1 MDDLLQLLG
10 ACFLFGWIPI
20 TVYWKN
26 KIRFEEVRAQ
36 NRGQHGNSDDVA
48 TLHALRELRQ
58 EVQALRDTT
67 TKFDMAFD
75 ASLDRLEAR
84 VERVETRTTASGTTD
99 EAATVLAA
107 RR

>member
-1 MDDLLQLLG
+1 MDDLVQLLG

-36 NRGQHGNSDDVA
+36 NRRAGNSDDSA
-48 TLHALRELRQ
+48 TLNALRELRQ

-67 TKFDMAFD
+67 TKFDMTFD
-75 ASLDRLEAR
+75 AALDRLEAR
-84 VERVETRTTASGTTD
+84 VERVETRT
-99 EAATVLAA
+99 AAVGADQVPAA
-107 RR
+107 VVGRR